1 MSAQITL
8 IGNVTADPELKF
20 LPSGKALCTVNVV
33 TSKKK
38 KVGDAWE
45 ESDVTYWKVTV
56 WDRAAEHVADSV
68 EKGTSVIVVG
78 TAAERSWEGRDGQKR
93 TSVEVTAQKFAVDLG
108 RAPVK
113 IDKYKLESR
122 SASSKSDGGW
132 SNSNDPWSA
141 NPEPKEDF
149 PF

>member
-8 IGNVTADPELKF
+8 IGNVTSDPELKF
-20 LPSGKALCTVNVV
+20 LPSGKALCTVSVV

-38 KVGDAWE
+38 NVNGVWE
-45 ESDVTYWKVTV
+45 ESDTTFWKVTV
-56 WDRAAEHVADSV
+56 WDKTAEHVADSV

-93 TSVEVTAQKFAVDLG
+93 TTVEVTAQKFAVDLG

-113 IDKYKLESR
+113 IDKYNLGAKKPTAVE
-122 SASSKSDGGW
+122 ATE
-132 SNSNDPWSA
+132 DPWSKPFA
-141 NPEPKEDF
+141 EPAQDF

>member
-8 IGNVTADPELKF
+8 IGNLTQDPELKF

-38 KVGDAWE
+38 NVNGVWE
-45 ESDVTYWKVTV
+45 ESDTTFWKVTV

-68 EKGTSVIVVG
+68 QKGDSVIIVG

-93 TSVEVTAQKFAVDLG
+93 TTVEVTAQKFAVELG

-113 IDKYKLESR
+113 IQKSNVTR
-122 SASSKSDGGW
+122 SSSPTPASE
-132 SNSNDPWSA
+132 DPWSK
-141 NPEPKEDF
+141 PLSEPAQDF

>member
-8 IGNVTADPELKF
+8 IGNLTQDPELKF

-38 KVGDAWE
+38 NVNGVWE
-45 ESDVTYWKVTV
+45 ESDTTFWKVTV

-68 EKGTSVIVVG
+68 QKGDSVIIVG

-93 TSVEVTAQKFAVDLG
+93 TSVEVTAQKFAVELG

-113 IDKYKLESR
+113 IQKGNVTR
-122 SASSKSDGGW
+122 SSSPTPAHE
-132 SNSNDPWSA
+132 DPWSKPLA
-141 NPEPKEDF
+141 EPSEDF

>member
-38 KVGDAWE
+38 NVNG
-45 ESDVTYWKVTV
+45 VWKVTV
-56 WDRAAEHVADSV
+56 WDKAAENVADSV

-113 IDKYKLESR
+113 IDRYNLGAKKPTAAE
-122 SASSKSDGGW
+122 APE
-132 SNSNDPWSA
+132 DPWSK
-141 NPEPKEDF
+141 PFTEPAQDF

>member
-8 IGNVTADPELKF
+8 IGNLTQDPELKF

-38 KVGDAWE
+38 NVNGVWE
-45 ESDVTYWKVTV
+45 ESDTTFWKVTV

-68 EKGTSVIVVG
+68 QKGDSVIIVG

-93 TSVEVTAQKFAVDLG
+93 TTVEVTAQKFAVELG

-113 IDKYKLESR
+113 IQKSNVTR
-122 SASSKSDGGW
+122 SSSPTPASE
-132 SNSNDPWSA
+132 DPWSK
-141 NPEPKEDF
+141 PLSEQPQDF

>member
-8 IGNVTADPELKF
+8 IGNLTQDPELKF

-38 KVGDAWE
+38 NVNGVWE
-45 ESDVTYWKVTV
+45 ESDTTFWKVTV

-68 EKGTSVIVVG
+68 QKGDSVIVVG
-78 TAAERSWEGRDGQKR
+78 TAAERTWEGRDGEKR
-93 TSVEVTAQKFAVDLG
+93 KSIEVTAQKISVELG

-113 IDKYKLESR
+113 VQKSNVTR
-122 SASSKSDGGW
+122 SSSPTPVDE
-132 SNSNDPWSA
+132 DPWSK
-141 NPEPKEDF
+141 PLSEPAQDF

>member
-38 KVGDAWE
+38 NVNGVWE
-45 ESDVTYWKVTV
+45 ESDTTFWKVTV
-56 WDRAAEHVADSV
+56 WDKAAENVADSV

-113 IDKYKLESR
+113 IDRYNLGAKKP
-122 SASSKSDGGW
+122 SAVEATE
-132 SNSNDPWSA
+132 DPWSK
-141 NPEPKEDF
+141 PFTEPAEDF

>member
-8 IGNVTADPELKF
+8 IGNVTSDPELKF

-38 KVGDAWE
+38 NVNGVWE
-45 ESDVTYWKVTV
+45 ESDTTFWKVTV
-56 WDRAAEHVADSV
+56 WDKAAENVADSV

-78 TAAERSWEGRDGQKR
+78 TAVERSWEGRDGQKR
-93 TSVEVTAQKFAVDLG
+93 TTVEVTAQKFAVDLG

-113 IDKYKLESR
+113 IDKYSQGTRKPTSVETTE
-122 SASSKSDGGW
+122 
-132 SNSNDPWSA
+132 DPWSKPFA
-141 NPEPKEDF
+141 EPAQDF

>member
-8 IGNVTADPELKF
+8 IGNLTQDPELKF

-38 KVGDAWE
+38 QVNGVWE
-45 ESDVTYWKVTV
+45 ESDTTFWKVTV

-68 EKGTSVIVVG
+68 QKGDSVIVVG

-93 TSVEVTAQKFAVDLG
+93 TSIEVTAQKISVELG

-113 IDKYKLESR
+113 VQKSNVTR
-122 SASSKSDGGW
+122 SSEPTPAHE
-132 SNSNDPWSA
+132 DPWSK
-141 NPEPKEDF
+141 PLSEPAQDF

>member
-8 IGNVTADPELKF
+8 IGNLTQDPELKF

-38 KVGDAWE
+38 QVNGVWE
-45 ESDVTYWKVTV
+45 ESDTTFWKVTV

-68 EKGTSVIVVG
+68 QKGDSVIIVG

-93 TSVEVTAQKFAVDLG
+93 TSVEVTAQKFAVELG

-113 IDKYKLESR
+113 IQKSNVTRSSAPLE
-122 SASSKSDGGW
+122 AVK
-132 SNSNDPWSA
+132 DPWSK
-141 NPEPKEDF
+141 PLSEPVEDF

>member
-8 IGNVTADPELKF
+8 IGNLTQDPELKF

-38 KVGDAWE
+38 NVNGVWE
-45 ESDVTYWKVTV
+45 ESDTTFWKVTV

-68 EKGTSVIVVG
+68 QKGDSVIIVG

-93 TSVEVTAQKFAVDLG
+93 TTVEVTAQKFAVELG

-113 IDKYKLESR
+113 IQKSNVTR
-122 SASSKSDGGW
+122 SSSPTPVGE
-132 SNSNDPWSA
+132 DPWSK
-141 NPEPKEDF
+141 PLSEQPQDF